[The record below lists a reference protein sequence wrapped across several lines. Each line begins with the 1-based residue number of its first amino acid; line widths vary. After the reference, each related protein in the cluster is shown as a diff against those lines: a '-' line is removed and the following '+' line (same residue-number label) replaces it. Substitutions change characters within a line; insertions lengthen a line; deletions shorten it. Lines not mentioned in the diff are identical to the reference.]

1 MLLSLLA
8 RLRPAAAGSHSSSLE
23 KGACGAFSDCDLV
36 ATGRRVNDST
46 AASSGS
52 AFPPGFLWGTATA
65 SHQVEG
71 NNRWNDW
78 WPLEQQGRLP
88 HKSGDACLQFELYE
102 KDFDLVRSWGHNAL
116 RFSIEWS
123 RIEPDQGEWDMGA
136 VEHYARVIRA
146 LRER

>member
-1 MLLSLLA
+1 MT
-8 RLRPAAAGSHSSSLE
+8 SS
-23 KGACGAFSDCDLV
+23 ACHKSGETTLDCDEPGKPQV
-36 ATGRRVNDST
+36 RH
-46 AASSGS
+46 
-52 AFPPGFLWGTATA
+52 FPSGFLWGTATA

-123 RIEPDQGEWDMGA
+123 RIEPHQGEWDMGA

-146 LRER
+146 LRERG